1 MTTSPAPA
9 VEPVHILGISGSLR
23 KGSYNTALLR
33 AAAEM
38 LPEAVTL
45 SIADLSPIPLYN
57 QDLMTD
63 RFPEPVEE
71 LRGRIAQ
78 ADALLFATPEYNYSL
93 PAVLKNAVD
102 WASRPPSQPLAGKPA
117 AIMGASPGMLGTA
130 RSQMHLRQVFVFVD
144 VHPINKPEVLVAR
157 AHEKFDADGKLTDE
171 ATRKHVR
178 QLLESLVAWTRRL
191 RGR

>member
-1 MTTSPAPA
+1 
-9 VEPVHILGISGSLR
+9 
-23 KGSYNTALLR
+23 
-33 AAAEM
+33 
-38 LPEAVTL
+38 
-45 SIADLSPIPLYN
+45 
-57 QDLMTD
+57 MTD

-71 LRGRIAQ
+71 QRGRIAQ

-93 PAVLKNAVD
+93 PAALKNAID
-102 WASRPPSQPLAGKPA
+102 WASRPPNQPLAGKPA
-117 AIMGASPGMLGTA
+117 AIMGASPGMLGTG

-157 AHEKFDADGKLTDE
+157 AHEKFDAEGRLTDE

-178 QLLESLVAWTRRL
+178 QLVEALVAWTRLL